1 MRGDPGPELAAPY
14 YQRGREATRLASARG
29 RLERERTEEL
39 VQRHLPPPPATV
51 ADVGGGPGSY
61 SLWLAASG
69 YRVIHRDLFP
79 LHVRQTC
86 EAASAAGL
94 LIDSSVADARH
105 LDLPDDSVDAVLL
118 LGPLYHLHDRDQ
130 RLHCWREARRILRPG
145 GVVFAAAI
153 SRWATLLDGSLLK
166 RLGLHYDNFAAMLD
180 RALAT
185 GYLDPLEPG
194 GFSAYTHRPDE
205 FMAEAAEAGFTAAPP
220 VAIEGPGYF
229 MLDVE
234 ERQADRLAWNDVLD
248 AARRIEGVRELVGIG
263 PHLLMTAYASQDAE
277 DALKPEATA

>member
-1 MRGDPGPELAAPY
+1 MRGDPGPQLAAPY
-14 YQRGREATRLASARG
+14 YERGREAARLDSARG

-51 ADVGGGPGSY
+51 ADVGGGPGAY

-69 YRVIHRDLFP
+69 YSVIHRDLFP
-79 LHVRQTC
+79 LHVRQTT

-94 LIDSSVADARH
+94 LIDSAVADARH
-105 LDLPDDSVDAVLL
+105 LDLPDDSVYAVLL

-130 RLHCWREARRILRPG
+130 RLHCWREAGRILRPG

-166 RLGLHYDNFAAMLD
+166 RLSLAYDNFDATLD
-180 RALAT
+180 RVLAT

-194 GFSAYTHRPDE
+194 GFAAYTHRPDE
-205 FMAEAAEAGFTAAPP
+205 FMAEAEEAGFTAAPP
-220 VAIEGPGYF
+220 VAIEGPGYL

-234 ERQADRLAWNDVLD
+234 ERRADPSAWNEILD
-248 AARRIEGVRELVGIG
+248 AARRVEGVPELVGIG
-263 PHLLMTAYASQDAE
+263 QHLLLTAYMSQDLGDVLE
-277 DALKPEATA
+277 PV

>member
-1 MRGDPGPELAAPY
+1 VRY
-14 YQRGREATRLASARG
+14 YERGREATRLASARG

-39 VQRHLPPPPATV
+39 VQRHLPPTPATV
-51 ADVGGGPGSY
+51 ADVGGGAGVY

-69 YRVIHRDLFP
+69 YSVIHRDLVP
-79 LHVRQTC
+79 LHVQQTC

-118 LGPLYHLHDRDQ
+118 LGPLYHLDDRDQ
-130 RLHCWREARRILRPG
+130 RLRCWREARRILRPG

-166 RLGLHYDNFAAMLD
+166 RLGLQYDNFAATLD

-185 GYLDPLEPG
+185 GHLEPLEPG
-194 GFSAYTHRPDE
+194 GFTAYTHRPDE

-234 ERQADRLAWNDVLD
+234 ERHADRSAWNEVLD
-248 AARRIEGVRELVGIG
+248 AARRIEGVPELAGIG
-263 PHLLMTAYASQDAE
+263 PHLLMTAYASQDVE
-277 DALKPEATA
+277 VLEPV